1 MGGLRETSEDLKLAR
16 WCLPLAPFF
25 KTPQFYSVCCAL
37 TRSNAA
43 ARTVCPVRLDT
54 GNLSS
59 PTGQL
64 WTSRR
69 LEPSRATKSGGKA
82 QGVGFRGPP
91 EEATMAGQ
99 PFQEHLKGSYIQD
112 LLCRG
117 EAPDLVS

>member
-1 MGGLRETSEDLKLAR
+1 MCVVRRRAAM
-16 WCLPLAPFF
+16 LPPAPWHLLV
-25 KTPQFYSVCCAL
+25 PVD
-37 TRSNAA
+37 
-43 ARTVCPVRLDT
+43 CPVWSRDWD
-54 GNLSS
+54 LSS
-59 PTGQL
+59 SDWDP
-64 WTSRR
+64 RR

-82 QGVGFRGPP
+82 QGVGFQGPP

>member
-1 MGGLRETSEDLKLAR
+1 MCQCVVRRRAAM
-16 WCLPLAPFF
+16 LPPASSDSL
-25 KTPQFYSVCCAL
+25 
-37 TRSNAA
+37 
-43 ARTVCPVRLDT
+43 
-54 GNLSS
+54 LSS

-64 WTSRR
+64 VQSDWTSRR

-99 PFQEHLKGSYIQD
+99 PFQEHVKASDVQE

>member
-1 MGGLRETSEDLKLAR
+1 M
-16 WCLPLAPFF
+16 P
-25 KTPQFYSVCCAL
+25 
-37 TRSNAA
+37 
-43 ARTVCPVRLDT
+43 
-54 GNLSS
+54 
-59 PTGQL
+59 
-64 WTSRR
+64 RR
-69 LEPSRATKSGGKA
+69 LEPSRSTKSGGKA

>member
-1 MGGLRETSEDLKLAR
+1 M
-16 WCLPLAPFF
+16 LPPAPSD
-25 KTPQFYSVCCAL
+25 PL
-37 TRSNAA
+37 
-43 ARTVCPVRLDT
+43 
-54 GNLSS
+54 LSS

-64 WTSRR
+64 VQSDWTSRR

-99 PFQEHLKGSYIQD
+99 PFQEHLMGHYIQD
-112 LLCRG
+112 LLCRW